1 MEKEPKMPAKDRSF
15 LKPTMAMREL
25 EKRIAAMPGVRK
37 VNGVRYR
44 SGAVVYFIKPSSFDS
59 LEPSFLFVLGHCIDR
74 RYWKHG
80 PDWRLSVLTND
91 VDNFASYVLESAPTG
106 GARQVASLVKNIDEN
121 MSSRAFVDLF
131 GIKLVADRWRRKGW
145 LAKPR
150 KRAALAEVPRRR
162 GAAKRAL
169 ASLWRKDVKS
179 RERLLRK
186 SDPA

>member
-44 SGAVVYFIKPSSFDS
+44 NGTVVYFIKPTSFDS
-59 LEPSFLFVLGHCIDR
+59 LELSFLFVLGHCVDR

-80 PDWRLSVLTND
+80 HDWRLSVLTND
-91 VDNFASYVLESAPTG
+91 VDNFASYVLESAPTV
-106 GARQVASLVKNIDEN
+106 GARQVASLVKNIDET

-131 GIKLVADRWRRKGW
+131 GLKLVADRWRRRGW
-145 LAKPR
+145 RAKPR
-150 KRAALAEVPRRR
+150 KRASRHLVVAVRAATLAQY
-162 GAAKRAL
+162 
-169 ASLWRKDVKS
+169 VKS
-179 RERLLRK
+179 RLLRK